1 MEDLST
7 SLRLVYR
14 PPRGCVSWISE
25 GGSDHPTTTI
35 SAGALCFRFRTNF
48 FFMGTRFNRLLHM
61 YTYDT
66 NSCMTMS
73 DPTQTCRYVVV
84 LPRST
89 LLLSWTERV
98 TRQLSLTCLEIRVS
112 ARIHQRDEFT
122 DDNQWKCRLNAV
134 TDTECIMIGSLVLV
148 QE

>member
-1 MEDLST
+1 
-7 SLRLVYR
+7 
-14 PPRGCVSWISE
+14 
-25 GGSDHPTTTI
+25 
-35 SAGALCFRFRTNF
+35 
-48 FFMGTRFNRLLHM
+48 MGTRFNRLLHM

-73 DPTQTCRYVVV
+73 DLTQACRYVVV

-112 ARIHQRDEFT
+112 ARTHQRDEYT
-122 DDNQWKCRLNAV
+122 GGSQWNYRLNAA
-134 TDTECIMIGSLVLV
+134 TDIECIVIGWLVLV